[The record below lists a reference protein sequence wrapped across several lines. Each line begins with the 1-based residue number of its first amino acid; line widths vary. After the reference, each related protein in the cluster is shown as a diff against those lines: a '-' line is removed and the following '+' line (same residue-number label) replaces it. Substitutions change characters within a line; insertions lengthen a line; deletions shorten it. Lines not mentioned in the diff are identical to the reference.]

1 MLAECWQNAINL
13 HQNIEKKY
21 NYFTRR
27 IFINF

>member
-21 NYFTRR
+21 NYFTMVLTGL
-27 IFINF
+27 I